1 MKCFRKH
8 TSRFRDIIYI
18 KIQLKM
24 FDNLSIKKIVSIR
37 ICSDF
42 YDVIKRVQSE
52 SAKIRTLT
60 ILLNLFNI
68 IFGVLF

>member
-1 MKCFRKH
+1 
-8 TSRFRDIIYI
+8 
-18 KIQLKM
+18 M